1 MLVQSLVRELSGEAS
16 GEGEGKSELESV
28 TYFVNLLLTQSIILV
43 VRSNVKAITIE
54 EGCDRRCHSK
64 LIHILSSPLTCH
76 PSSKGFVIR
85 ILGLDYTVAKHVLEF
100 NQLLLYETKPM

>member
-16 GEGEGKSELESV
+16 GEGEGKTELESV

-54 EGCDRRCHSK
+54 EGCDRICHPKLIPHSK
-64 LIHILSSPLTCH
+64 LTFGLSPIFQ
-76 PSSKGFVIR
+76 GFCNP
-85 ILGLDYTVAKHVLEF
+85 D
-100 NQLLLYETKPM
+100 PWS